1 MRKSIKKM
9 VGYRVAAALLS
20 VVLFSVVTT
29 VNIMR
34 IKRAEAENAQAFALL
49 NRAQTAEAAHYK
61 WSSGLSNALY
71 AGKEFTGSI
80 DPTTCVLGKWL
91 YGEAGTDNARILSL
105 RTQMEPIHKELH
117 ESAVQVL
124 ETLKTNP
131 TRQIRQSIFISSV
144 MLSTVAM
151 LFSLMAAP
159 SSTTCS
165 SIPTSV
171 VRLD

>member
-131 TRQIRQSIFISSV
+131 AR
-144 MLSTVAM
+144 A
-151 LFSLMAAP
+151 
-159 SSTTCS
+159 
-165 SIPTSV
+165 
-171 VRLD
+171 

>member
-1 MRKSIKKM
+1 MSFMRKSINKM

-20 VVLFSVVTT
+20 VGLFSVVTT

-34 IKRAEAENAQAFALL
+34 IKRAETENAQAFALL

-91 YGEAGTDNARILSL
+91 
-105 RTQMEPIHKELH
+105 
-117 ESAVQVL
+117 
-124 ETLKTNP
+124 
-131 TRQIRQSIFISSV
+131 
-144 MLSTVAM
+144 
-151 LFSLMAAP
+151 
-159 SSTTCS
+159 
-165 SIPTSV
+165 
-171 VRLD
+171 

>member
-34 IKRAEAENAQAFALL
+34 IKRAEDAQAFALL

-61 WSSGLSNALY
+61 WSSGLSSALY

-105 RTQMEPIHKELH
+105 LNNNKKSLYNGGFCH
-117 ESAVQVL
+117 SVGVQVFL
-124 ETLKTNP
+124 
-131 TRQIRQSIFISSV
+131 SIACRVSWV
-144 MLSTVAM
+144 VVGWLN
-151 LFSLMAAP
+151 AAYIL
-159 SSTTCS
+159 C
-165 SIPTSV
+165 
-171 VRLD
+171 